1 MATQLS
7 SARFAI
13 CVYASFVVALF
24 AYRFGVFRLAAEH
37 AVRPASIWFGFDLVL
52 LGFGLVWFGLLFL
65 LLLLP
70 VFRRL
75 PKSICIQR
83 IHLASFYLQHKQL
96 HNCCVLAMEFEFIGQ
111 AGI

>member
-52 LGFGLVWFGLLFL
+52 LGFGLVWFAVFATAAAAGAAACLSPLAQKYLHPTDTLGFILFAAQT
-65 LLLLP
+65 
-70 VFRRL
+70 
-75 PKSICIQR
+75 I
-83 IHLASFYLQHKQL
+83 A
-96 HNCCVLAMEFEFIGQ
+96 
-111 AGI
+111 

>member
-52 LGFGLVWFGLLFL
+52 LGFGLVWFAVFATAAAACLSPLAQKYLHPTDTLGFILFAAQT
-65 LLLLP
+65 
-70 VFRRL
+70 
-75 PKSICIQR
+75 I
-83 IHLASFYLQHKQL
+83 A
-96 HNCCVLAMEFEFIGQ
+96 
-111 AGI
+111 